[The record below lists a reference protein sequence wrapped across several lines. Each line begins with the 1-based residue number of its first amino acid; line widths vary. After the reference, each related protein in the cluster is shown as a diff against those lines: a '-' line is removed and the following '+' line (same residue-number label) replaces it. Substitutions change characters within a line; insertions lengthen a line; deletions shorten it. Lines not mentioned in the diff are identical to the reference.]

1 MAGASVSTIRCRCAS
16 GTETVQARI
25 AIIGGGVIGSSVA
38 YHLAAAGESSVVV
51 IERDPSYREASSAL
65 SASSIRQQFTT
76 PACMKMSQHSFEFL
90 RHIDDYLNV
99 GEGRVDVSLTERG
112 YLYLA
117 DATHAGDLRA
127 ALEIQLA
134 QQVTVK
140 PLTQEKLS
148 QEFPWLNTSDLLLGA
163 LGTAGE
169 GWFDGYSLLQAFRR
183 KARQLGVSYLHDEA
197 VNLIR
202 TGPKVTGVETAKS
215 GKIAADVVVDAAGP
229 RAATIAGWADC
240 RIPVMPE
247 RRCIFVF
254 SCPDP
259 PPNMP
264 LVIDPKGVYVR
275 PEGPNFI
282 TGGPATP
289 VEDPFALSVDHAQ
302 FEDFIWPVLAARI
315 PAFERIKM
323 TGSWAGHYDVNAFD
337 HNALI
342 GWAPHVDGLMLAT
355 GFSGHGMQHSPAAGR
370 GVAELILEGRYKT
383 LDLSTFSPQRLLRNQ
398 PIVELNIT

>member
-1 MAGASVSTIRCRCAS
+1 VH
-16 GTETVQARI
+16 ARI
-25 AIIGGGVIGSSVA
+25 VIIGGGVIGSSVA
-38 YHLAAAGESSVVV
+38 YHLAAAGERSVVV

-76 PACMKMSQHSFEFL
+76 PACMSMSQHSFEFL
-90 RHIDDYLNV
+90 RHIDDHLNV

-117 DATHAGDLRA
+117 DAPRAAALRA
-127 ALEIQLA
+127 ALDIQLA
-134 QQVTVK
+134 QQVTVR
-140 PLTQEKLS
+140 PLAQEDLS
-148 QEFPWLNTSDLLLGA
+148 KEFPWLETADLVLGA

-197 VNLIR
+197 VNLVR
-202 TGPKVTGVETAKS
+202 KGGRVTAVDTVRS
-215 GKIAADVVVDAAGP
+215 GEIGADVVVDAAGP
-229 RAATIAGWADC
+229 RAAIIAAWAGC

-264 LVIDPKGVYVR
+264 LVIDPRGVYVR
-275 PEGPNFI
+275 PEGSNFI

-289 VEDPFALSVDHAQ
+289 AEDPFALTVDHAQ

-323 TGSWAGHYDVNAFD
+323 TAAWAGHYEVNAFD

-342 GWAPHVDGLMLAT
+342 GWASNVQGLMLAT

-370 GVAELILEGRYKT
+370 GVAELILDGEFTT
-383 LDLSTFSPQRLLRNQ
+383 LDLSTFSPERLIRNQ

>member
-1 MAGASVSTIRCRCAS
+1 MH
-16 GTETVQARI
+16 ARVV
-25 AIIGGGVIGSSVA
+25 IIGGGVIGSSVA
-38 YHLAAAGESSVVV
+38 YHLAAAGEKSVVV

-76 PACMKMSQHSFEFL
+76 PACMQMSRHSFAFL

-99 GEGRVDVSLTERG
+99 GEGPIDISLTERG

-117 DATHAGDLRA
+117 DAAYAAALRA
-127 ALEIQLA
+127 ALDVQLA

-140 PLTQEKLS
+140 PLGQEQLS
-148 QEFPWLNTSDLLLGA
+148 REFPWLETRDLVLGA

-197 VNLIR
+197 VNLARNGLRI
-202 TGPKVTGVETAKS
+202 TGVQTARS
-215 GKIAADVVVDAAGP
+215 GEIGADVVVDAAGP
-229 RAATIAGWADC
+229 RAAIIAGWAGC

-264 LVIDPKGVYVR
+264 LVIDPQGVYVR
-275 PEGPNFI
+275 PEGSNFI

-289 VEDPFALSVDHAQ
+289 AEDPFALTVDHAQ

-323 TGSWAGHYDVNAFD
+323 TGAWAGHYEVNAFD

-342 GWAPHVDGLMLAT
+342 GWAPNVEGLMLAT
-355 GFSGHGMQHSPAAGR
+355 GFSGHGMQHSPAAGL
-370 GVAELILEGRYKT
+370 GVAELILNGRFQT
-383 LDLSTFSPQRLLRNQ
+383 LDLSTFTPQRLIRNQ

>member
-1 MAGASVSTIRCRCAS
+1 MH
-16 GTETVQARI
+16 ARVV
-25 AIIGGGVIGSSVA
+25 IIGGGVIGSSVA
-38 YHLAAAGESSVVV
+38 YHLAAAGERSVVV

-90 RHIDDYLNV
+90 RHIDDHLNV

-117 DATHAGDLRA
+117 DAPHAAELRA
-127 ALEIQLA
+127 ALDVQLA
-134 QQVTVK
+134 HRVTVR
-140 PLTQEKLS
+140 PLAQKDLS
-148 QEFPWLNTSDLLLGA
+148 QEFPWLETADLVLGA

-202 TGPKVTGVETAKS
+202 KGAKVNGVKTAKS
-215 GKIAADVVVDAAGP
+215 GEIGADVVVDAAGP
-229 RAATIAGWADC
+229 RAAIIAGWADC
-240 RIPVMPE
+240 RIPVVPE

-264 LVIDPKGVYVR
+264 LVIDPQGVYVR

-289 VEDPFALSVDHAQ
+289 AEDPFALTVDHAQ

-315 PAFERIKM
+315 PAFERIKT
-323 TGSWAGHYDVNAFD
+323 TGAWAGHYDVNAFD

-342 GWAPHVDGLMLAT
+342 GWAPEVEGLMLAT

-370 GVAELILEGRYKT
+370 GVAELILDGHFKT
-383 LDLSTFSPQRLLRNQ
+383 LDLSTFTPQRLIHNQ
-398 PIVELNIT
+398 PIAELNIT